1 MARTRLAHMIGKM
14 FAARE
19 NGGHHEARR
28 ATTRQ
33 RIRRREFL
41 AMGAAA
47 GVGAVALG
55 AGTAFPAMAAEPR
68 RIAIV
73 GAGIS
78 GLAAALRLA
87 DHGIAATVYEASGRI
102 GGRMFSSTS
111 GSYWEAG
118 QVSEW
123 GGELIDTD
131 HVVIQDLAQRFG
143 LALDDLRAAEPTGS
157 TDTYYFDGHYYPFEQ
172 AVADFE
178 PVFAALQKDLDSFC
192 YPVTFDADNTP
203 AGIALSNMTT
213 YDWIESRV
221 PGGHRS
227 KFGQLMDVAYNI
239 EFGADTTQ
247 QTALGMIGL
256 IGFQPD
262 SGEFDIFGT
271 SDERFHIRGGNQQLP
286 RSIAAA
292 LPAGTVRLGW
302 QLVSLAVQ
310 NDNTQLLTFSS
321 HGNTRTITADHTI
334 LAVPLGVM
342 KRIDFSR
349 ARFDARKKATY
360 AAMPMGVNGKL
371 QLQFDTRLWNK
382 TGAWPGRSTGQSYAD
397 TGYQNTWEVSR
408 AQPGTQGILVD
419 YTGGSVAHSFTPDRP
434 FRTANDPKTHQY
446 ARRFLSQI
454 EPVFPGLT
462 ALWNGKA
469 LMSTWYLNPFS
480 FGSYSYWPTHYT
492 QHFAGY
498 EGVRQGNVH
507 FAGEHCS
514 VNFQGYMEGGAE
526 EGQRAADEVI
536 ADRTRRTGS

>member
-1 MARTRLAHMIGKM
+1 MARTQLARMIGKM
-14 FAARE
+14 FADRD
-19 NGGHHEARR
+19 NGRHFE
-28 ATTRQ
+28 TRQ
-33 RIRRREFL
+33 ATRHRIRRREFL

-47 GVGAVALG
+47 GAGAVVLG
-55 AGTAFPAMAAEPR
+55 TGAAFPARAMAAQPL

-87 DHGIAATVYEASGRI
+87 DHGIAATVYEANGRI
-102 GGRMFSSTS
+102 GGRMFSSKS
-111 GSYWEAG
+111 GSYWDSG

-131 HVVIQDLAQRFG
+131 HTVIKHLARRFG
-143 LALDDLRAAEPTGS
+143 LPLDDLHAAEPKGS
-157 TDTYYFDGHYYPFEQ
+157 TDTYFFDGQYYPFEQ
-172 AVADFE
+172 AVADFG
-178 PVFAALQKDLDSFC
+178 PVFNALQKDLDTFT
-192 YPVTFDADNTP
+192 YPVTFDADNTA

-213 YDWIESRV
+213 YEWIETRV
-221 PGGHRS
+221 PGGHRGN
-227 KFGQLMDVAYNI
+227 FGKLMDVAYNI
-239 EFGADTTQ
+239 EFGAETTQ
-247 QTALGMIGL
+247 QSSLGMIGL

-262 SGEFDIFGT
+262 SDEFDIFGT

-286 RSIAAA
+286 RAIAAA
-292 LPAGTVRLGW
+292 LPAGTVRHGW
-302 QLVSLAVQ
+302 RLVSLAVQ
-310 NDNTQLLTFSS
+310 NDDTQLLTFSS
-321 HGNTRTITADHTI
+321 RGTTRTITADHTI

-349 ARFDARKKATY
+349 ARFDARKRATY

-371 QLQFDTRLWNK
+371 QLQFDKRLWNK
-382 TGAWPGRSTGQSYAD
+382 TGAWPGRSTGQTYAD
-397 TGYQNTWEVSR
+397 TGYQNTWDVTR

-419 YTGGSVAHSFTPDRP
+419 YTGGGIAHSFTPDRP
-434 FRTANDPKTHQY
+434 FLTADDPKTAHY

-454 EPVFPGLT
+454 EPVYPGIT

-480 FGSYSYWPTHYT
+480 FGAYSYWPTHYT

-514 VNFQGYMEGGAE
+514 VDFQGYMEGGAE
-526 EGQRAADEVI
+526 EGRRAAHEIISDLKP
-536 ADRTRRTGS
+536 S

>member
-1 MARTRLAHMIGKM
+1 MIGKM
-14 FAARE
+14 FADRD
-19 NGGHHEARR
+19 NGAHFEAHS
-28 ATTRQ
+28 ATRRQ
-33 RIRRREFL
+33 RLDRREFL
-41 AMGAAA
+41 ARGAAV

-55 AGTAFPAMAAEPR
+55 TGFPAPAMAASRR
-68 RIAIV
+68 RIVIV

-78 GLAAALRLA
+78 GLAAALQLL
-87 DHGIAATVYEASGRI
+87 DNGIAATVYEANTRV
-102 GGRMFSSTS
+102 GGRMFSSTP
-111 GSYWEAG
+111 GRYWAAG

-131 HVVIQDLAQRFG
+131 HTVIQDLAQRFG
-143 LALDDLRAAEPTGS
+143 LPLDDLRAAQPTGS
-157 TDTYYFDGHYYPFEQ
+157 TETYYFDGHYYPFEQ

-178 PVFAALQKDLDSFC
+178 PVFAALQQDLNSFT

-203 AGIALSNMTT
+203 AGIALSNMSV

-227 KFGQLMDVAYNI
+227 NFGKLLDVAYNI
-239 EFGADTTQ
+239 EFGAETTA
-247 QTALGMIGL
+247 QTAVGMLGL

-262 SGEFDIFGT
+262 SGEFEIFGT
-271 SDERFHIRGGNQQLP
+271 SDERFHIRGGNQRLP
-286 RSIAAA
+286 RAIAAA
-292 LPAGTVRLGW
+292 LPADTIRFGW
-302 QLVSLAVQ
+302 RLVSLAVE
-310 NDNTQLLTFSS
+310 NDKTQTLTFAC
-321 HGNTRTITADHTI
+321 GDETRTVTADHTI

-349 ARFDARKKATY
+349 ARFDARKTATY

-371 QLQFDTRLWNK
+371 QLQFDARLWNR
-382 TGAWPGRSTGQSYAD
+382 TGPWPGRSTGLTFAD

-419 YTGGSVAHSFTPDRP
+419 YVGGDVARAFMPDRP
-434 FRTANDPKTHQY
+434 FRSAADPKVQQY

-469 LMSTWYLNPFS
+469 LLSTWYLNPFS
-480 FGSYSYWPTHYT
+480 FGSYSYWPTGYM

-526 EGQRAADEVI
+526 EGQRAAAEII
-536 ADRTRRTGS
+536 ADLTTMP